1 MSEPPGDRAQRLQIL
16 KTIIRRLHAGE
27 PPAQVKAQLKA
38 LVQQVDANE
47 IAALEQ
53 ELIGEGM
60 PLEEIMGMCDLHH
73 QVMAELLEAG
83 PQAVP
88 AGHPVDTLQREN
100 AALAAKAAELRAHL
114 AGMARGGA
122 EAAVA
127 EETGLAAQL
136 AFNELMDV
144 EKHYRRKENLIFPFL
159 ERHGV
164 SGPSKVMWGK
174 HDETRALLKALGQAL
189 PRGPATAKAWGEV
202 ADHFAEPALAAVEG
216 MIAKEEN
223 ILIPMTLEK
232 FTPQEWGEI
241 FRHSPEFG
249 WCLID
254 PRGGYAPPAPAAD
267 GASGLPPYARAEAVE
282 PAGAVARE
290 PGAVSGSIVL
300 PSGQLSLEQLR
311 GIFACLPVDVTFVDA
326 EDRVRFFSE
335 GRRRVFART
344 PAIIGREV
352 RHCHPPKSLA
362 IVERILA
369 DFRAGREEVAEFWIE
384 LQGRFVHIRYFA
396 VRDDAGRY
404 LGTMEVT
411 QDATDLRALQGERRL
426 LEYGRPASA

>member
-1 MSEPPGDRAQRLQIL
+1 MSELLGERAQRLQLL

-38 LVQQVDANE
+38 LVEQVDANE

-53 ELIGEGM
+53 ELIREGM
-60 PLEEIMGMCDLHH
+60 PVEEIMGMCDLHH
-73 QVMAELLEAG
+73 QVMGELLDAG

-88 AGHPVDTLQREN
+88 AGHPVDTLRREN
-100 AALAAKAAELRAHL
+100 AALAAKLGELRAHL
-114 AGMARGGA
+114 ATLTRA
-122 EAAVA
+122 EAQTVVA
-127 EETGLAAQL
+127 EEAGLVVRL

-144 EKHYRRKENLIFPFL
+144 EKHYRRKEHLIFPYL
-159 ERHGV
+159 EQHGI

-189 PRGPATAKAWGEV
+189 PRGAATVEAWCEV
-202 ADHFAEPALAAVEG
+202 AGHFAEPAFAAIEG
-216 MIAKEEN
+216 MIAKEES
-223 ILIPMTLEK
+223 ILMPMTLEK
-232 FTPQEWGEI
+232 LTPQEWGEI

-254 PRGGYAPPAPAAD
+254 PRGGYTPPGPAATGVPAYVRD
-267 GASGLPPYARAEAVE
+267 EA
-282 PAGAVARE
+282 PGSADTAARE
-290 PGAVSGSIVL
+290 PGAVSGSVVL
-300 PSGQLSLEQLR
+300 PTGQLSIEQLR

-326 EDRVRFFSE
+326 QDRVRFFSE

-362 IVERILA
+362 IVERIIA
-369 DFRAGREEVAEFWIE
+369 DFRAGREDVAEFWIE

-396 VRDDAGRY
+396 VRDDAGGY

-411 QDATDLRALQGERRL
+411 QDATALRTLQGERRL
-426 LEYGRPASA
+426 LQYGGPAAT